1 VGPALDRLTKAFETG
16 ALAATDEPAANPEQ
30 ILVLEVAGEL
40 NDFVKA
46 INKIPGFEFLVEAA
60 MDKIESGEDF
70 TAVDN
75 KGRPHRYERQLYLVA
90 TDAQAW
96 QEFLNLWDRFQRGEA
111 MPYGK
116 APFGHLFGRLENL
129 RAWDD
134 TDRLERSGA
143 LEAWSR
149 ELGADPAVLVD
160 FEVEL
165 WLRADETRREAL
177 VAQLRFDLREAGGSI
192 IAQSVRPEIGYHGVL
207 ARAPAGKLR
216 EAVDAQEV
224 RWLKTGGV
232 RFFHAAGQF
241 ATTSADDESTAPA
254 DASMTG
260 QPPPAATEA
269 RVAVLD
275 GVPFAGHDLLDGRII
290 VDDPDNWE
298 VLTPARR
305 RSHGTAMTSIVVHGD
320 LGAGG
325 PSQRRPVYVRPIL
338 SNATPDWVRG
348 EGREELPRDRLPV
361 DLLHSAV
368 ARLYEGEAVASSV
381 RIIVLA
387 VGDNVCQFD
396 RFVSPMARLLDW
408 LQARYEI
415 VVLVSAGN
423 HLADLRLP
431 AELNI
436 DNPSELQHEV
446 LSALLRGSGMRRL
459 LSPAESINA
468 LTIGAAH
475 QDAADTGAENGR
487 VDPLLSSDLPNVVS
501 AGGSGVRRAIKPDV
515 LFPGGRQLLTREPRI
530 SEEPQVLSVPA
541 TRRPPGVRVAAP
553 GIDASSVDATTYI
566 TGTSPATGIAGYHA
580 GHLLDVL
587 EGLRGLHG
595 AAMPGPEFDAVLV
608 KAALVHAA
616 EWGMAGT
623 FIDPVSSEVG
633 VGKARDV
640 VARTV
645 GYGVSRPGRVLTC
658 DDNKVTVLAASRLQ
672 AGEAHAYRFPLP
684 ASLASIT
691 TQRRLTVTLAWLSPI
706 NPSHRSYRRA
716 ALVVDPGG
724 LPKHF
729 VDRVDVDHNTA
740 RRGTVQHDVLVGRR
754 AEPYAADKMIELVVS
769 CRADAGELAA
779 APPYA
784 LIVTLEVPQDVNLP
798 IYQQVQ
804 QGLRIGVGVRPRS

>member
-1 VGPALDRLTKAFETG
+1 MG

-70 TAVDN
+70 AAVDRE
-75 KGRPHRYERQLYLVA
+75 GRAHRYERQLYLVA

-96 QEFLNLWDRFQRGEA
+96 QELLNLWDRFQRGEA

-116 APFGHLFGRLENL
+116 APFGHLFGRLEDL

-143 LEAWSR
+143 LEAWGR
-149 ELGADPAVLVD
+149 ELAADPAVLVD

-165 WLRADETRREAL
+165 WLRADEARREAL
-177 VAQLRFDLREAGGSI
+177 VAQLRADLKEAGGSVV
-192 IAQSVRPEIGYHGVL
+192 AQSVRPEIGYHGVL
-207 ARAPAGKLR
+207 ARVPAGKLR
-216 EAVDAQEV
+216 EAVDAREV
-224 RWLKTGGV
+224 RWLKTGAV

-241 ATTSADDESTAPA
+241 AATPADDESVEPTG
-254 DASMTG
+254 ASMIG
-260 QPPPAATEA
+260 QARPAMTEA

-275 GVPFAGHDLLDGRII
+275 GVPFAGHDLLDGRVI
-290 VDDPDNWE
+290 VDDPDGWE
-298 VLTPARR
+298 ALTPARR
-305 RSHGTAMTSIVVHGD
+305 RSHGTAMTSIVLHGD

-325 PSQRRPVYVRPIL
+325 PAQRKPVYVRPIL
-338 SNATPDWVRG
+338 TNQTPDWVRG
-348 EGREELPRDRLPV
+348 DGREELPRDRLPV
-361 DLLHSAV
+361 DVLHSAI
-368 ARLYEGEAVASSV
+368 ARMYEGEAVASSV

-387 VGDNVCQFD
+387 VGDSVCQFD

-423 HLADLRLP
+423 HLDDLQLP
-431 AELNI
+431 SELKV
-436 DNPSELQHEV
+436 DDPSELQHEV
-446 LSALLRGSGMRRL
+446 LATLLRESGMRRL
-459 LSPAESINA
+459 LSPAESVNA

-475 QDAADTGAENGR
+475 QDAAVAEPEDGR
-487 VDPLLSSDLPNVVS
+487 VDPLLSRDLPNVVS

-515 LFPGGRQLLTREPRI
+515 LFPGGRQLLTREPRVDGA
-530 SEEPQVLSVPA
+530 PQIMSVPV
-541 TRRPPGVRVAAP
+541 TRRPPGVRAAAP
-553 GIDASSVDATTYI
+553 GRDAGSQDATTYI

-587 EGLRGLHG
+587 EGLRELHG
-595 AAMPGPEFDAVLV
+595 AAMPGSEFDAVLV

-616 EWGMAGT
+616 EWGTAEG
-623 FIDPVSSEVG
+623 FIDPVSSELG

-645 GYGVSRPGRVLTC
+645 GYGLSRPGHVLTC
-658 DDNKVTVLAASRLQ
+658 NDSKVTVLAASRLE
-672 AGEAHAYRFPLP
+672 AGGAHAYRFPLP
-684 ASLASIT
+684 ASLAAVT

-716 ALVVDPGG
+716 ALTVDPGG
-724 LPKHF
+724 MPKHF
-729 VDRVDVDHNTA
+729 VDRVDVEHNTA

-754 AEPYAADKMIELVVS
+754 AEPYAADKAIELVVS
-769 CRADAGELAA
+769 CRADAGELTT

-784 LIVTLEVPQDVNLP
+784 LIVTLEVPQGVDLP

-804 QGLRIGVGVRPRS
+804 QGLRVPVSVRPRS